1 MLGVIGLLI
10 SLAFIVYA
18 TLKGWGIFPVSLA
31 GGLII
36 AVTNGMNVWDAFSK
50 SYASG
55 WMNWAG
61 GYFLLFA
68 FGALFGELMSSSG
81 AAKSIAYVISDKI
94 GAKNTPIAVAVVTL
108 IMTYGGINA
117 IVAGFTIFPLALVM
131 CNEANVP
138 RPLALAGAIIG
149 SSTAT
154 MTAFPGTP
162 SAQNLV
168 PSQILGTSTFA
179 APAIG
184 IVCGIIMVGLGFAY
198 LIWQQRVYAARGIGF
213 IANPS
218 DGLDG
223 GKARVEVPSFGFAIL
238 PVAGVIV
245 FIYATSK
252 LLSAMACV
260 VTALLFGCAL
270 ALVLFWKRLTEKKA
284 SINRGLWSS
293 IGPLMSTAAIIGY
306 GYLVQA
312 SPSFQSV
319 IAFAESLNMNPYVTT
334 AVGVNIIAG
343 ISGSASGGTKIFLES
358 MGPFLLE
365 HGVNAEALHRV
376 AAIASGGLDTLPHNG
391 GLIASFAIW
400 GTTHKESYRHAFVT
414 ACVIPIVATV
424 VAIIMA
430 NIIYPVG

>member
-1 MLGVIGLLI
+1 MLGVIGLLV

-18 TLKGWGIFPVSLA
+18 TFKVWGIFLVSLA

-36 AVTNGMNVWDAFSK
+36 AVTSGMNVWDAFSK

-55 WMNWAG
+55 WMSWAG
-61 GYFLLFA
+61 GYYLLFA

-117 IVAGFTIFPLALVM
+117 VVAAFTIFPLALVM

-138 RPLALAGAIIG
+138 RSLALTGAIIG

-162 SAQNLV
+162 STQNLV
-168 PSQILGTSTFA
+168 PSQYLGTSTFA

-198 LIWQQRVYAARGIGF
+198 LIWQQRVYAAKGIGF
-213 IANPS
+213 IPIPS

-223 GKARVEVPSFGFAIL
+223 SKARVEVPSFGLAIL
-238 PVAGVIV
+238 PVVGVVV
-245 FIYATSK
+245 FIYAASK
-252 LLSAMACV
+252 RLSAMACV
-260 VTALLFGCAL
+260 VAALLFGCVL
-270 ALVLFWKRLTEKKA
+270 TLVLFWRRLADKKA
-284 SINRGLWSS
+284 SVNKGLWSS

-312 SPSFQSV
+312 SPAFQSV
-319 IAFAESLNMNPYVTT
+319 ILFAKNLDMNPYVTT

-358 MGPFLLE
+358 MGSFLLE
-365 HGVNAEALHRV
+365 RGVNAEALHRV

-391 GLIASFAIW
+391 GLVASFAIW

-414 ACVIPIVATV
+414 ACAIPLFATV

-430 NIIYPVG
+430 NLLYPIG